1 MANVIQI
8 AETVVGKQIDVDGY
22 PAEQP
27 FQCTDLIVYVGKH
40 FGIHIWGNGNQMGI
54 ANGSDIYNYAE
65 VVDWYEGIQ
74 LQAGDIISLDIHSG
88 PSAPYGHVVIY
99 AEGLPNNALIY
110 DQNYGGIYS
119 VTKRNANL
127 YEGMTPLRVIRFK
140 NQDNYTPISGGGTT
154 VNKTTKVPDSYKKLY
169 EIICEE
175 VNGVRGIN
183 DPTVVDTFYKCNKV
197 TGEFNGEWFIY
208 NKYDGSKAYLPK
220 GCVNGE
226 SEAEKEPLWYPEHE
240 INEDEVFSDTT
251 EDGLS
256 QVGTQQI
263 YSLGEFVRAG
273 RIEANGYQWIYKN
286 YKSYVGKNASLNDK
300 GFLADNRG
308 RIILDVPTSF
318 GEVKGN
324 VIKTPFGHYGIM
336 EQTHEAGDEIIVYIR

>member
-8 AETVVGKQIDVDGY
+8 AETVVGKQVDVDGY

-54 ANGSDIYNYAE
+54 ANGSDIYKYAE
-65 VVDWYEGIQ
+65 VVGWHEGIQ
-74 LQAGDIISLDIHSG
+74 LQAGDIISLDVHSG
-88 PSAPYGHVVIY
+88 PASPYGHVVIY
-99 AEGLPNNALIY
+99 AEGLPNNAVIY
-110 DQNYGGIYS
+110 DQNYGGVYR
-119 VTKRNANL
+119 VVKRRANL
-127 YEGMTPLRVIRFK
+127 YAGMTPLRVIRFK
-140 NQDNYTPISGGGTT
+140 NQDNYKPIENGGTT
-154 VNKTTKVPDSYKKLY
+154 VTKVTKIPDSFKKLH

-175 VNGVRGIN
+175 VNGVRGIS

-220 GCVNGE
+220 GCVSNE
-226 SEAEKEPLWYPEHE
+226 SEREKDPLWYPERE
-240 INEDEVFSDTT
+240 VNEEEVFGDTT

-256 QVGTQQI
+256 QLGTQQV
-263 YSLGEFVRAG
+263 YSLAEFIRAG
-273 RIEANGYQWIYKN
+273 RIEAYGYKWIYKN
-286 YKSYVGKNASLNDK
+286 YSSYEGKGGTLNDK
-300 GFLADNRG
+300 GFLSDRQG
-308 RIILDVPTSF
+308 RIILDVPISF